1 MEGPAP
7 LVSIVMPAYNAER
20 YIGEAVRSVLDQ
32 TLADWELLIVNDGS
46 TDGTGALIDALRD
59 PRITVHHK
67 ANGGIGSARN
77 RALERAR
84 GTFLCFLDADD
95 VLPPKSLEARVAV
108 FRNDPGLGM
117 VDGVV
122 RVMDAGLERE
132 LRVYTPQ
139 VTDNTFHELV
149 TFSGRCFMGPS
160 WMLRWDVD
168 RTLRFEEG
176 ITHAEDLFFFMCF
189 GRGRRFGV
197 TPEHILSY
205 RRTGSS
211 SMNTNLAGMERSMI
225 WIGRE
230 LRRHR
235 MITGAEALTYALKR
249 RRMMAGA
256 FWQRGQVLHALRAL
270 LR

>member
-1 MEGPAP
+1 MERPAP

-20 YIGEAVRSVLDQ
+20 YIGEAVRSVLGQ
-32 TLADWELLIVNDGS
+32 TLADWELVIVNDGS
-46 TDGTGALIDALRD
+46 TDGTGAVVDALRD
-59 PRITVHHK
+59 PRITVLHK

-77 RALERAR
+77 RALEVAR

-95 VLPPKSLEARVAV
+95 VMPPHSLEARVAV

-132 LRVYTPQ
+132 LRVYTPH
-139 VTDNTFHELV
+139 VTDNAFHELV

-160 WMLRWDVD
+160 WMLRWDAD
-168 RTLRFEEG
+168 RMLRFEEG

-189 GRGRRFGV
+189 GKGRRFGL
-197 TPEHILSY
+197 TPEPILWY
-205 RRTGSS
+205 RRTGTS
-211 SMNTNLAGMERSMI
+211 SMTTNLEGMERSMI
-225 WIGRE
+225 WIGSE
-230 LRRHR
+230 LRRR
-235 MITGAEALTYALKR
+235 GMVNPSEAATFALKR

-256 FWQRGQVLHALRAL
+256 YWHRGQVLRALRAL